1 MPYKGAP
8 ETAAADGRYSNRTPQ
23 VSHGHSPP
31 TTRFLVD
38 RREIRIRSSGHSA
51 HSRRLS
57 ARGDN
62 TPRRFQQADA
72 RYRVRKFVVFLGYGV
87 GLLFLVAV
95 FGDRLG
101 RISLVLGVAGAGI
114 VVALQD
120 VVASVG
126 GWFAIGAS
134 KLHTVGD
141 RIRIGDSKGDVIDI
155 SILRTTVLESGN
167 WVSGDLHNGRLAR
180 IPNSLVLK
188 GPVFNYTQGF
198 RFVWDEIKITLTPQ
212 SNHRFARTM
221 LLEIAQETV
230 ADFIEEA
237 QHTWK
242 DIKDDYRIE
251 NPGLEPIVTLAVN
264 GGSLEFTVSYIVDY
278 AQRTLMKDRL
288 FTRIA
293 DEIANSQG
301 RLEWAFSGA
310 SSSSASQESSPA
322 ASLSR

>member
-1 MPYKGAP
+1 MGTLLQQLASLSTGGKFAFGALGILLIHGVFRLL
-8 ETAAADGRYSNRTPQ
+8 ETT
-23 VSHGHSPP
+23 
-31 TTRFLVD
+31 L
-38 RREIRIRSSGHSA
+38 
-51 HSRRLS
+51 
-57 ARGDN
+57 
-62 TPRRFQQADA
+62 PRHFRQADA

-101 RISLVLGVAGAGI
+101 RISFALGVAGAGI

-134 KLHTVGD
+134 KLYSVGD
-141 RIRIGDSKGDVIDI
+141 RIRIGDTKGDVIDI
-155 SILRTTVLESGN
+155 SILRTTVLETGN

-180 IPNSLVLK
+180 IPNSLALK

-198 RFVWDEIKITLTPQ
+198 RFVWDEIKVTLTAQ
-212 SNHRFARTM
+212 SDHRFARTM
-221 LLEIAQETV
+221 LLNIAQETV
-230 ADFIEEA
+230 ADFMEDA

-242 DIKDDYRIE
+242 DIKDDYRIV
-251 NPGLEPIVTLAVN
+251 NSGLEPIVTLAVN

-278 AQRTLMKDRL
+278 AHRTLMKDRL

-301 RLEWAFSGA
+301 RLEWA
-310 SSSSASQESSPA
+310 SSSASQEPSPA